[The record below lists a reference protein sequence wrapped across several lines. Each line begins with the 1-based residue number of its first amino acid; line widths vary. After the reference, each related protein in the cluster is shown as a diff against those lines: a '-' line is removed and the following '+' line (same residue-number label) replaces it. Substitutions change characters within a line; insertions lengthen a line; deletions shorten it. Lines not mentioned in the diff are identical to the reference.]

1 MALCIRE
8 ALTAVTATVTQVI
21 HHNNTLCHPS
31 VDKSIPAQRKH
42 GCSCANCPFTELLR
56 SSHEDAINAK
66 SYQLFNFLSSVNFL
80 PTANATFVFPS
91 QVVWVTATFPYIIL
105 FILLV
110 RGATLPGAWRG
121 VLYYLKPDWQKLL
134 ATEVKAL

>member
-1 MALCIRE
+1 MLRAIITHSYHL
-8 ALTAVTATVTQVI
+8 LTFYPWQM
-21 HHNNTLCHPS
+21 L
-31 VDKSIPAQRKH
+31 
-42 GCSCANCPFTELLR
+42 
-56 SSHEDAINAK
+56 
-66 SYQLFNFLSSVNFL
+66 SYC
-80 PTANATFVFPS
+80 FPS

-134 ATEVKAL
+134 ATEVKNVIKG